1 MKATTLRRSI
11 FGVIVAGVTI
21 TALVNAASSGG
32 EATARSKLVLMA
44 PASAGGGW
52 DSFARE
58 AQQAL
63 KANSIVNNVQVVNV
77 PGAGGTIGLSQLA
90 GMPGRQDM
98 MMATGGVM
106 VGAVE
111 LAASG
116 ATMADAT
123 PIARLADDYNVLVV
137 AADSEIETL
146 DDFLEVWAADPGGT
160 SIAGGSLGSI
170 DHLLS
175 GQIAQT
181 MDIDPSIINYIAYAG
196 GGSEV
201 ITAILSGTTTAGLP
215 GYNEVSDQIE
225 AGNLRPLAISS
236 AERLPGAD
244 VPTFMEQGLDV
255 EMANWRGYLAPP
267 GISDELRDEFVSIV
281 AEFRETDEWQ
291 DALDRNR
298 WVDSYMVGDEFE
310 EFLDEEIQISRQLV
324 KDLGL

>member
-310 EFLDEEIQISRQLV
+310 EFLDDEIQISRQLV

>member
-146 DDFLEVWAADPGGT
+146 DDFLEVWEADPGGT

-175 GQIAQT
+175 GQIAQSI
-181 MDIDPSIINYIAYAG
+181 DIDPSIINYIAYAG

-236 AERLPGAD
+236 AERLPSAD

-310 EFLDEEIQISRQLV
+310 ECLDEEIQISRQLV

>member
-146 DDFLEVWAADPGGT
+146 DDFLEVWEADPGGT

-175 GQIAQT
+175 GQIAQSI
-181 MDIDPSIINYIAYAG
+181 DIDPSIINYIAYAG

-236 AERLPGAD
+236 AERLPSAD

-310 EFLDEEIQISRQLV
+310 EFLDDEIQISRQLV